1 MPSCSRTACA
11 STERIQGRSSFSL
24 TRSGCVTALIPRM
37 RNTWALF
44 NMQRNEVHAMEACI
58 VEGGD
63 DWSWYHA
70 GGREQ
75 DSADDETIQQA
86 DVIHSAG
93 VAFRSID

>member
-1 MPSCSRTACA
+1 M
-11 STERIQGRSSFSL
+11 
-24 TRSGCVTALIPRM
+24 
-37 RNTWALF
+37 
-44 NMQRNEVHAMEACI
+44 
-58 VEGGD
+58 EGGD

>member
-1 MPSCSRTACA
+1 M
-11 STERIQGRSSFSL
+11 
-24 TRSGCVTALIPRM
+24 TALIPRM

-93 VAFRSID
+93 VAFRSIDKRFDVLNVEDWEIWRGHLLRE